1 MSSVGAAL
9 RAAVSVSSAR
19 AAASRKNGAR
29 SRGPKTAEGKARSA
43 QNALKHGLRAQKH
56 VVLPEENGGE
66 FAALEA
72 ALIEELSPVGPLQAV
87 LAQRIA
93 VAAWRLA
100 RADRIEAEVLG
111 HQRGR
116 DGDLGLAV
124 IRDGNGAGACPRC
137 YATGAARS
145 PSSCARCARSR
156 RSRPSPGH
164 APEPGPKLRRRRPL
178 RCGWS
183 DPPPPLRTPSGPRRA
198 QSSQSNPS
206 AAGILANAADRPIA
220 CIRAARHAAATQA
233 PPASRP
239 CRCRRAKCSSPARPS
254 PAPIS
259 PGPRP
264 RSIQPH
270 DPQHTTVAKKPLKK
284 AGL

>member
-124 IRDGNGAGACPRC
+124 IRDGNGAGALPTLLRYRGSALAEFMRSLRALKALQAEPR
-137 YATGAARS
+137 ARAGARAEAQAPAPAPVRLVRPASAAAHPERPAARAKQ
-145 PSSCARCARSR
+145 PIEPER
-156 RSRPSPGH
+156 RGDPGECGRPADRVHPGG
-164 APEPGPKLRRRRPL
+164 APCGRDPGPAGVSPL
-178 RCGWS
+178 PLPTRKMLVTRKAIARADQPWS
-183 DPPPPLRTPSGPRRA
+183 ETTL
-198 QSSQSNPS
+198 N
-206 AAGILANAADRPIA
+206 
-220 CIRAARHAAATQA
+220 
-233 PPASRP
+233 
-239 CRCRRAKCSSPARPS
+239 
-254 PAPIS
+254 PAP
-259 PGPRP
+259 
-264 RSIQPH
+264 
-270 DPQHTTVAKKPLKK
+270 
-284 AGL
+284 

>member
-124 IRDGNGAGACPRC
+124 IRDGNGAGALPTLLRYRGSALAEFMRSLRALKALQAEPRARAGARAEAQAPAPAPVRLVPTRVRHC
-137 YATGAARS
+137 APRAARG
-145 PSSCARCARSR
+145 ARKAANRTRAPRGSWRMRPTGRSR
-156 RSRPSPGH
+156 ASGRRAMRPRPR
-164 APEPGPKLRRRRPL
+164 PRRRLALAAADAQNARHPQGH
-178 RCGWS
+178 R
-183 DPPPPLRTPSGPRRA
+183 PRRSALVRDHA
-198 QSSQSNPS
+198 QSSPM
-206 AAGILANAADRPIA
+206 ILN
-220 CIRAARHAAATQA
+220 TQ
-233 PPASRP
+233 RLL
-239 CRCRRAKCSSPARPS
+239 
-254 PAPIS
+254 
-259 PGPRP
+259 
-264 RSIQPH
+264 RSH
-270 DPQHTTVAKKPLKK
+270 
-284 AGL
+284 

>member
-56 VVLPEENGGE
+56 VVLPEEDGRE
-66 FAALEA
+66 FAALVA
-72 ALIEELSPVGPLQAV
+72 AFIEELSPVGALQAV

-93 VAAWRLA
+93 VAAWRLM

-124 IRDGNGAGACPRC
+124 IRDGNGAGALPTLLR
-137 YATGAARS
+137 YRGGALAELTRSLRALKALQAEAR
-145 PSSCARCARSR
+145 A
-156 RSRPSPGH
+156 
-164 APEPGPKLRRRRPL
+164 
-178 RCGWS
+178 
-183 DPPPPLRTPSGPRRA
+183 
-198 QSSQSNPS
+198 
-206 AAGILANAADRPIA
+206 
-220 CIRAARHAAATQA
+220 HAAAVAEA
-233 PPASRP
+233 PVPAPAPARPATAAPASAAAPRVRAAARP
-239 CRCRRAKCSSPARPS
+239 ANPNEPERRGKPDEPGRPGDRANPSGAPRGRDPSPARVGPL
-254 PAPIS
+254 
-259 PGPRP
+259 PRP
-264 RSIQPH
+264 LPTSGGPALGARPIEPE
-270 DPQHTTVAKKPLKK
+270 TVRNYNHLVCENPK
-284 AGL
+284 